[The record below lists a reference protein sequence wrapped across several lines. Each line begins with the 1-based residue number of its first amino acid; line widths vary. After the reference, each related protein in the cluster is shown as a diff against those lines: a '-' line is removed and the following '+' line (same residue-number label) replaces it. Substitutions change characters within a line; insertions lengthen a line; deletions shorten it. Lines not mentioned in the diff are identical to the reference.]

1 MSAKDTSAASSGLT
15 TRKQQEELLRQKAAQ
30 LQTLASEGKKEEFL
44 NQITPILVPLKSYI
58 KRRLRIAYLDLE
70 IRTPVYTSG
79 DILDQVVLRAYENFA
94 KKPENLTL
102 EQWLYQIANEEVEK
116 YLRKRKSIDKRR
128 KSFETLTHAEL
139 RTLEELPITA
149 DADGEVWFPEEL
161 DDSEYSPRDFTPP
174 PYRSDPEEQLERE
187 EQVMQILRALS
198 RIPERDRIVFELF
211 VIEGFSKE
219 AVARIVNVPPDE
231 VARLAE
237 KVEAQVLR
245 ELTTERGV
253 KEKQKAS

>member
-15 TRKQQEELLRQKAAQ
+15 TRKEQEELLRQKEAE
-30 LQTLASEGKKEEFL
+30 LKGLASEGKKEEFF
-44 NQITPILVPLKSYI
+44 NQITPLLGPLKSYI

-79 DILDQVVLRAYENFA
+79 DILDQVVLRAYENYA

-128 KSFETLTHAEL
+128 KSLETLTHAEL

-161 DDSEYSPRDFTPP
+161 DDSEYSPRDFAPP
-174 PYRSDPEEQLERE
+174 AYRRDPEEQLERE

-198 RIPERDRIVFELF
+198 RVPERDRIVFELF
-211 VIEGFSKE
+211 VIEGFSEE
-219 AVARIVNVPPDE
+219 AVAKIANVPPDE
-231 VARLAE
+231 VPRLAE
-237 KVEAQVLR
+237 KVKAQVLR

>member
-1 MSAKDTSAASSGLT
+1 MSARETSATRSGFT

-79 DILDQVVLRAYENFA
+79 DILDQVILRAYENFA
-94 KKPENLTL
+94 KKSENLTL

-116 YLRKRKSIDKRR
+116 YLRKQKSIDKRR
-128 KSFETLTHAEL
+128 RSLETLNQAEL

-161 DDSEYSPRDFTPP
+161 DDSEYSPRDFAPP
-174 PYRSDPEEQLERE
+174 AYRNDPEQRERE

-219 AVARIVNVPPDE
+219 AVAKIVNVPPDE
-231 VARLAE
+231 VPRLAE
-237 KVEAQVLR
+237 KVKAQVLR
-245 ELTTERGV
+245 ELTTERGG